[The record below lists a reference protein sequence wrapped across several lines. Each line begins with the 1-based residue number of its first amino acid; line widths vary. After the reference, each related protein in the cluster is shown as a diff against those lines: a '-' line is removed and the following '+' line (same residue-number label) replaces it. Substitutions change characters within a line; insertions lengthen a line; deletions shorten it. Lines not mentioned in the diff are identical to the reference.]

1 MRCSIAWLTHVSAHP
16 CRHSHFTCTVLLLR
30 AVVLLPGGAFIKY
43 GSLLIDTP
51 FQPSPLLAVSVV
63 LGTPMAYS
71 IYFLTQG
78 QQQQQR

>member
-1 MRCSIAWLTHVSAHP
+1 
-16 CRHSHFTCTVLLLR
+16 VLLV
-30 AVVLLPGGAFIKY
+30 APGGAFIKY

-51 FQPSPLLAVSVV
+51 FQPNPVLAVSII
-63 LGTPMAYS
+63 LGTPLAYS

>member
-1 MRCSIAWLTHVSAHP
+1 
-16 CRHSHFTCTVLLLR
+16 
-30 AVVLLPGGAFIKY
+30 VLLPGGAFIKY